1 MNEIEFTL
9 EGLNVIFIVEYNVL
23 KERASF
29 NIGGMLVHDW
39 EYNVEIVA
47 VWKKDSHSTNE
58 IVRNKAQGI
67 ALRKLKDTGV
77 TEYFRAMDLDID
89 AIDYINDNI
98 DLDECE

>member
-39 EYNVEIVA
+39 EYNVEIES
-47 VWKKDSHSTNE
+47 VWKKDFHSTSE
-58 IVRNKAQGI
+58 IVRCQTQGI
-67 ALRKLKDTGV
+67 ALRKLKDTEV
-77 TEYFRAMDLDID
+77 TSSFKAMGLDID
-89 AIDYINDNI
+89 AIDYINDNVE
-98 DLDECE
+98 LEGCE

>member
-39 EYNVEIVA
+39 EYNVEIES
-47 VWKKDSHSTNE
+47 VWKKDFHTTSE
-58 IVRNKAQGI
+58 IVRSQTQGTE
-67 ALRKLKDTGV
+67 LRNLKDTEV
-77 TEYFRAMDLDID
+77 TSSFKAMGLDVNV
-89 AIDYINDNI
+89 IDYINDNV
-98 DLDECE
+98 DLEECE